1 MDKSFE
7 IGSLKHYVNLAKGLG
22 IDEFVIT
29 DNRIRAKNKCTSLIL
44 LDQNREPSFSDTSI
58 AVTNLSLLLPK
69 ITAVEDRPS
78 AIGVC
83 KKHASKEMIYAIEL
97 KGKGLKVEH
106 RLPSVDV
113 IKAPN
118 TIVFSPGLEI
128 HFSLAD
134 IDLIVKSMQAI
145 KPHKEE
151 AVVNLTYS
159 DKGLELIVL
168 SPSKEK
174 MTVYFDDECI
184 QNPSTESYFK
194 HHYRADDLLRVIK
207 TGGEDKQLVVCAT
220 SGILQVQVAGLD
232 VYVMPYKENLYRQ

>member
-44 LDQNREPSFSDTSI
+44 LDQNREPSFSNINI
-58 AVTNLSLLLPK
+58 AVTNLPQLLPK

-83 KKHASKEMIYAIEL
+83 KKHASREMIFAIEL
-97 KGKGLKVEH
+97 KGKGVKVEH
-106 RLPSVDV
+106 RLPDVDV
-113 IKAPN
+113 IKAPFKI
-118 TIVFSPGLEI
+118 TFTKGLEVRFSP
-128 HFSLAD
+128 AD
-134 IDLIVKSMQAI
+134 IALIVKSMKAI

-151 AVVNLTYS
+151 AVANLTYS
-159 DKGLELIVL
+159 DRGLELIVL

-174 MTVYFDDECI
+174 MTVSFENECLI
-184 QNPSTESYFK
+184 NPCSDSYFQ
-194 HHYRADDLLRVIK
+194 HHYRADDLLKVFK
-207 TGGEDKQLVVCAT
+207 FEQDNQHLTFCSE
-220 SGILQVQVAGLD
+220 SGIIRTHVAGLN
-232 VYVMPYKENLYRQ
+232 VYILTYKENLYRH